1 MSPSEQ
7 HFVSCQRCGRQ
18 IEEQC
23 AIEEDGLLLCGD
35 CVVAQTKRE
44 VDQAEAASTK
54 LRQQQREQQL
64 HEIRRQQ
71 GQRAV
76 LLLLLAL
83 AGLLLAQWVTHSNRP
98 EPVASQKFVPTENLT
113 TTQAFLVLALHQ
125 YRQDHAERL
134 PERLDQL
141 VPCYLTED
149 YRPILPRFR
158 YQPLATGG
166 YLLELAAIPADDR
179 EEPIADE
186 PARGEAQ

>member
-1 MSPSEQ
+1 MNPSEQ
-7 HFVSCQRCGRQ
+7 HFVTCQRCGRQ

-44 VDQAEAASTK
+44 VDQAEAASAE
-54 LRQQQREQQL
+54 LRQQHREQQL
-64 HEIRRQQ
+64 RAIRRQQ

-83 AGLLLAQWVTHSNRP
+83 AGLLLAQWVVHSNRP
-98 EPVASQKFVPTENLT
+98 EPIASQKFVPTENLT
-113 TTQAFLVLALHQ
+113 TAQAFLVLALHQ
-125 YRQDHAERL
+125 YRQDHSGRL

-141 VPCYLTED
+141 VPCYLAED
-149 YRPILPRFR
+149 YRPILPRFC
-158 YQPLATGG
+158 YQPLTTDSYRLEPAATP
-166 YLLELAAIPADDR
+166 AAGS
-179 EEPIADE
+179 EEPVADE

>member
-1 MSPSEQ
+1 MNPSEQ

-64 HEIRRQQ
+64 REIRRQQ

-76 LLLLLAL
+76 LLLLRLVAVAGADITQLTWVLASIAVL
-83 AGLLLAQWVTHSNRP
+83 SMTLGNLTALVQTDLKRLLAYSSI
-98 EPVASQKFVPTENLT
+98 A
-113 TTQAFLVLALHQ
+113 
-125 YRQDHAERL
+125 HAGYVML
-134 PERLDQL
+134 G
-141 VPCYLTED
+141 
-149 YRPILPRFR
+149 ILSVD
-158 YQPLATGG
+158 
-166 YLLELAAIPADDR
+166 ELGMAAAVFYV
-179 EEPIADE
+179 
-186 PARGEAQ
+186 